1 MEKIQLPEFE
11 CVYFSAGKKEK
22 ISKGDLLGLLM
33 KKGGLT
39 QSDVGLISIT
49 DQASFVAIRRTKV
62 PAFLKLI
69 VGEKLKKAKVK
80 VSVAR

>member
-1 MEKIQLPEFE
+1 
-11 CVYFSAGKKEK
+11 VYFSAGKKEK
-22 ISKGDLLGLLM
+22 ISKGDLVGLLM
-33 KKGGLT
+33 KKGEMS
-39 QSDVGLISIT
+39 QSDIGLITIT

-62 PAFLKLI
+62 PTFLKRI

>member
-1 MEKIQLPEFE
+1 
-11 CVYFSAGKKEK
+11 
-22 ISKGDLLGLLM
+22 M

-62 PAFLKLI
+62 PSFLKLI